1 MLCKP
6 YDNDLRSVLDSNVI
20 LNIESFLH
28 AVAYLE
34 IVVEQ
39 KVWKESILNVNAI
52 LAVMNTT

>member
-1 MLCKP
+1 MLYKP

-28 AVAYLE
+28 AVAHLE
-34 IVVEQ
+34 IQ
-39 KVWKESILNVNAI
+39 QTVWKESILNVKAI